1 MSYAQHPLIRPAT
14 IEARLYQ
21 QIILDTAARANTLV
35 VLPTGLGKTPIA
47 IMLAAHRLSEFPD
60 SKILVMAPTRPLAL
74 QHCKTFGRTMALPP
88 QEFFL
93 LTGHVPPDEREKVW
107 RDARMIFAT
116 PQVVEHDL
124 ITKKLSLAD
133 FSLLVFD
140 EAHRAVGNYSYKF
153 IAERYMRD
161 AKAPL
166 ILALTASPGA
176 EPGKIDEVRRNL
188 FIERV
193 EIRSDR
199 DADVKPYT
207 QPIEIK
213 WKRLELPETFSQV
226 KRLLEEQ
233 LREHLGALKKLGFIT
248 SVQNVRK
255 RDLLRVQE
263 GLAEKMHE
271 FEPKP
276 PEEFYTALIAQAT
289 AFRLCHA
296 VEMLET
302 QGFEPMS
309 QYLSR
314 LVRKAGMPGAPR
326 AVKLLMNDQ
335 RMKQIISITERVSGR
350 VEHPKLAET
359 LRLVQEQLARNPN
372 SRIIVFAHYRDSA
385 EQLTKELGQVDGV
398 KAVKFIGQARRGS
411 EEGLS
416 QREQAKILEKFR
428 AGGINVLVSTSV
440 GEEGLD
446 IPSVDLVVF
455 YEAVPSEIRTIQ
467 RRGRTGRAR
476 PGRVVVLLA
485 KDTRDEAFYWSAVHK
500 ERRMRETLRGYAE
513 GGKSLVKGQK
523 AMEEFAAEKVKVF
536 ADHREI
542 ASGVVGELT
551 KLGVE
556 VEARQLDVG
565 DFILSDR
572 VGVER
577 KSVNDFLQSIV
588 DKRLMEQAARLRE
601 TFERPIL
608 ILEGEGLYS
617 LRAIH
622 PNAIRGALAA
632 LAVDF
637 GVSILPTRDEKET
650 AAILAIIA
658 KREQIDQARA
668 VAIRGEAKGLTL
680 SELQRFIVEGLP
692 GVSAVLAKR
701 LLEHFGTV
709 ERVMSASEKEL
720 QEVHGIGVEKAKEIR
735 RVLSAGYET
744 EDRHT

>member
-263 GLAEKMHE
+263 RIAAKMHE